1 MAKVSKEEFEQMRSE
16 MKEVTKELINSNGSY
31 GKVDRIYSFIL
42 LHDNSCSMIF
52 SPEKDPRSRI
62 GALVLNRE
70 LFMAGP
76 TRCRMAGEYA
86 VECYEELFNQY
97 NQALDTIEKLKA
109 AKEEETEESTADS
122 VENEEEVEVPEA

>member
-1 MAKVSKEEFEQMRSE
+1 MAKVTKEEFEAMRTE
-16 MKEVTKELINSNGSY
+16 MKDLSKDLINKNGAY

-42 LHDNSCSMIF
+42 LHDDSCALIF
-52 SPEKDPRSRI
+52 SPEKDSRSRI

-86 VECYEELFNQY
+86 VECYNELFDQLEEARGRLEEIGDRNLLI
-97 NQALDTIEKLKA
+97 NDDEDDDA
-109 AKEEETEESTADS
+109 EEETKETA
-122 VENEEEVEVPEA
+122 E